1 MSEYRNYSRDNRL
14 RAIAINAVR
23 EARIA
28 YERDDKPWIDDDAAR
43 MDNIFQT
50 LFLTET
56 GSVDATLEHF
66 PLVPKQ
72 QPQIAEAVR
81 KVADILGNLP
91 DEQQEQSLPY
101 KIPAKK
107 AQ

>member
-1 MSEYRNYSRDNRL
+1 MSNYDRNNRL

-28 YERDDKPWIDDDAAR
+28 YSRDDKPWIDDDAAR

-50 LFLTET
+50 LFLTELEMVD
-56 GSVDATLEHF
+56 GSLEHF
-66 PLVPKQ
+66 PLVPKS
-72 QPQIAEAVR
+72 QPKIDAAVQ

-91 DEQQEQSLPY
+91 DSVSAEPLPY
-101 KIPAKK
+101 KVPTKK
-107 AQ
+107 P